1 MNIDSS
7 RNLKKIITDKTE
19 EESRVKS
26 VYLT

>member
-19 EESRVKS
+19 EESRVKR
-26 VYLT
+26 VYLR